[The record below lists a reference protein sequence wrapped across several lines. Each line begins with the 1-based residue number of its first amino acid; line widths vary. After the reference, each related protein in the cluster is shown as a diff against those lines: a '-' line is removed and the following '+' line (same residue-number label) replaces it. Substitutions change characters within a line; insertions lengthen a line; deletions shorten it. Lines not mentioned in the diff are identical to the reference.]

1 MQKFSTWMIVMFMIL
16 FLLLRIICTYCSQM
30 GIEFM
35 AQPLDFSLEIFIIFT
50 AVLCIVLII
59 KRKWLGVILY
69 LIAYEG
75 YFGVDIFNNFN
86 NLMEGTLSA
95 SQYMNIFFSFIGMVL
110 PLVVLFDMLFDK
122 NRELNP
128 TDKKTDWFYKNKEF
142 DRKMDERSDK
152 NNYRTL

>member
-1 MQKFSTWMIVMFMIL
+1 MQKFSTWMIVMFVAM

-35 AQPLDFSLEIFIIFT
+35 AKPLDFSLEIFIIFT
-50 AVLCIVLII
+50 TVLCLILII
-59 KRKWLGVILY
+59 KRKWLGTILY
-69 LIAYEG
+69 FVAYEG
-75 YFGVDIFNNFN
+75 YFGVDLIKNFN
-86 NLMEGTLSA
+86 NIKEGVLSA
-95 SQYMNIFFSFIGMVL
+95 DQYMGIFFSFIGMVL

-128 TDKKTDWFYKNKEF
+128 TDKKTDWFYKDKKF
-142 DRKMDERSDK
+142 DREMDDRSDK

>member
-69 LIAYEG
+69 LIAYER

>member
-86 NLMEGTLSA
+86 NLVEGTLSA